1 MANQT
6 ADHKNLDLKNRAP
19 RSRAKTAASI
29 GAGVMGVVTASVGI
43 VAAPAYA
50 DSYPSWSDVQQ
61 AKANVAQQQAMI
73 DNITKLISGLQDNAD
88 AAAKQSMKADE
99 AYLEAKAHLDDATQK
114 AADLQ
119 QQADA
124 AEKQAKTSRMRAG
137 LLASHLARS
146 GGANLS
152 VDLLLKGG
160 DGDAADKLLYQ
171 LGTMSK
177 LTQQSQTIYKQAI
190 TDKNNAQSLTD
201 QAKVAEKERQDRAD
215 AATAAL
221 EAAHAAEAESQS
233 ALATQQQKSTELVAQ
248 LATLKNTSVE
258 VETAYLKG
266 EAERRA
272 AAAAAAAAEAQRQ
285 AAARAAAAA
294 EAERQKR
301 LSAAA
306 ASGGSSVSSGGAA
319 SAPAPAPAPA
329 PGPAP
334 APNGNAV
341 ERAISFAYAQL
352 GEPYVLGGAGPS
364 VWDCS
369 GLTMMA
375 YRYAG
380 INIGGHGSSYQYYVM
395 QSRGLLVP
403 YSQRQRGDLLFWSD
417 GSSIYHVAIYLGGG
431 MMIAAPKAGDVV
443 KVEPVWGQGGDL
455 MGVVGRAAG

>member
-6 ADHKNLDLKNRAP
+6 ADQKTDRKNVDLKSRAP

-29 GAGVMGVVTASVGI
+29 GAGVMGVVTASVGV

-73 DNITKLISGLQDNAD
+73 DNITSLISGLQDSVD
-88 AAAKQSMKADE
+88 AAAKESMKADE

-114 AADLQ
+114 ASDLQ

-124 AEKQAKTSRMRAG
+124 ADKKAKTSQMRAG

-146 GGANLS
+146 GGGNLS
-152 VDLLLKGG
+152 VDLMLKGG

-190 TDKNNAQSLTD
+190 TDKNNAQSLTA

-221 EAAHAAEAESQS
+221 EAAHAAEAASRS
-233 ALATQQQKSTELVAQ
+233 ALAAQQQKSTELVAQ

-258 VETAYLKG
+258 VESAYLKG
-266 EAERRA
+266 EAERKA
-272 AAAAAAAAEAQRQ
+272 AAAAAAAALAEKQKEA
-285 AAARAAAAA
+285 AAAAA
-294 EAERQKR
+294 EQRRQ
-301 LSAAA
+301 LDAAAA
-306 ASGGSSVSSGGAA
+306 ASRPSGGGA
-319 SAPAPAPAPA
+319 SAPAPA

-341 ERAISFAYAQL
+341 ERAISYAYAQR

-395 QSRGLLVP
+395 QSRGLLVS

-417 GSSIYHVAIYLGGG
+417 GRSIYHVAIYLGGG
-431 MMIAAPKAGDVV
+431 MMIAAPKSGDVV
-443 KVEPVWGQGGDL
+443 KVEPVWGYGGDL
-455 MGVVGRAAG
+455 MGVVGRPAG

>member
-29 GAGVMGVVTASVGI
+29 GAGVMGVVTASVGV

-73 DNITKLISGLQDNAD
+73 DNITKLISGLQDSVD

-124 AEKQAKTSRMRAG
+124 AEKQAKTSQMRAG

-152 VDLLLKGG
+152 VDLMLKGG

-177 LTQQSQTIYKQAI
+177 LTQQSQAIYKQAI

-201 QAKVAEKERQDRAD
+201 QAKAAEKERQKRAD

-221 EAAHAAEAESQS
+221 EAAHAAEAASRS

-285 AAARAAAAA
+285 AAARAAA
-294 EAERQKR
+294 EAERRRQQQ
-301 LSAAA
+301 LAAA
-306 ASGGSSVSSGGAA
+306 ASGGSSASSGGGA

-341 ERAISFAYAQL
+341 ERAISYAYAQR
-352 GEPYVLGGAGPS
+352 GEPYLLGGAGPS

-455 MGVVGRAAG
+455 MGVVGRPAG